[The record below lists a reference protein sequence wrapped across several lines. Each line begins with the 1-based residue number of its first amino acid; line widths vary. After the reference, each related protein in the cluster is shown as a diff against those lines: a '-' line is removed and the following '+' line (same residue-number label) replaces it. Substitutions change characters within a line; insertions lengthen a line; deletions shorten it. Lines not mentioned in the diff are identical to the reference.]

1 MSTITS
7 QNYACEIVGIKAF
20 AALLSQKPNTELRE
34 ILNMVAVTILTFHA
48 KKLSS
53 YTDAVTHCV

>member
-1 MSTITS
+1 
-7 QNYACEIVGIKAF
+7 VGIKAF